1 MIFPSVF
8 KIMATLNLLSKT
20 DLWEFG
26 IKRNKRNK
34 SLIALPGK
42 GGSSTPR
49 PSKPGGPPGGW
60 DCWWGVGFRGKYR
73 I

>member
-20 DLWEFG
+20 NLWEFG
-26 IKRNKRNK
+26 IKRNK
-34 SLIALPGK
+34 SLIALPDK
-42 GGSSTPR
+42 GGSSTPG

-60 DCWWGVGFRGKYR
+60 DCGWGIGFRGKYR